1 MPAWNSLVGVCAN
14 SCLVF
19 YLFIWVRCVQGTD
32 WSGTIKVGNFAQWGL
47 SYIQSVSKNLALGVD
62 ITYLGKPPFNQV

>member
-1 MPAWNSLVGVCAN
+1 M
-14 SCLVF
+14 
-19 YLFIWVRCVQGTD
+19 QGTD

-62 ITYLGKPPFNQV
+62 ITYLGKPPFNQVRFILPCWFCAVMLL